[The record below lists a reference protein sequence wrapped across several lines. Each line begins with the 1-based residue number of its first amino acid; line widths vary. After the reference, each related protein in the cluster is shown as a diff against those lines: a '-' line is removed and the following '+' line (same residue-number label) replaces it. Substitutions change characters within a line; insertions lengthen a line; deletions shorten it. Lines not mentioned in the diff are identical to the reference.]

1 MLKRIAQIT
10 ITLLILLPLLPSH
23 AGIYKWTDASGK
35 VHYSDRAPA
44 TEKAQALNPKTALPD
59 GALDARKQLNQQES
73 EFQKNRAER
82 LKQEGLAK
90 KEAEK
95 EALRKKQCAQLR
107 KNLQTYL
114 TKKRVTQT
122 VDGKPSVINY
132 EDRLKKMEAV
142 QKQIQKT
149 CQ

>member
-1 MLKRIAQIT
+1 MLKRIAQIS
-10 ITLLILLPLLPSH
+10 ITLLLLLPLLPSQ

-35 VHYSDRAPA
+35 VHYSDHAPA
-44 TEKAQALNPKTALPD
+44 TEKAQALNPRTALPD
-59 GALDARKQLNQQES
+59 GALDARKNLEQQENK
-73 EFQKNRAER
+73 FQKNREDR
-82 LKQEGLAK
+82 LKQEDLAK

-95 EALRKKQCAQLR
+95 KSLRKKQCAQLR

-114 TKKRVTQT
+114 TKNRVTHT
-122 VDGKPSVINY
+122 IDGKPAVINY

-142 QKQIQKT
+142 QKEIQKT